1 MSYMYTVNN
10 MLNQSLIPFY
20 CNAFTICIKNMTL
33 YPSHCKCTDTCLL
46 QNDLIDVVAAIE
58 LSRRTVRKIRM
69 NFIWAVLYNS
79 IGTHLTTH

>member
-1 MSYMYTVNN
+1 MELMY
-10 MLNQSLIPFY
+10 SARRGCWIS
-20 CNAFTICIKNMTL
+20 IKNMYL
-33 YPSHCKCTDTCLL
+33 SHCKCTDTCLL

-79 IGTHLTTH
+79 IGTHEFFPMI